1 MEIRYAQ
8 ENDIPSIVGLLKVSL
23 GEDRTPKSEAL
34 WRWKHLENPFGQSPV
49 LLAEKNGEILGVRAF
64 LRWNWQEEGKTFR
77 ALRAVDTAVHPNHL
91 AQGIFSKLT
100 SSLVDDSASKGFDF
114 IFNTPNSKSLPG
126 YQKMGWLKQGK
137 IPIKLQFNSLSKQD
151 SAMELPVMDRAL
163 FATLAEQCRPLT
175 QGLHTPIT
183 KEFLLWR
190 YSDCPIFPYGFCTD
204 RESYLFVFRLKPSGL
219 GLELRITDCFGLDAQ
234 KEINLEH
241 LRQELK
247 KTQEVFKVNF
257 TTHIGHFPIP
267 LLRKTGS
274 LPSLN
279 IGPLLTLRDLNLGK
293 DFSRLLTSE
302 NWGFSLGDLEV
313 F

>member
-1 MEIRYAQ
+1 MEIRYA
-8 ENDIPSIVGLLKVSL
+8 EKNDIPSIVGLLKVAL

-49 LLAEKNGEILGVRAF
+49 LLAEKNREIIGVRAF
-64 LRWNWQEEGKTFR
+64 LRWNWQEGDKTYR
-77 ALRAVDTAVHPNHL
+77 ALRAVDTSVHPTHL
-91 AQGIFSKLT
+91 GKGIFSQLT
-100 SSLVDDSASKGFDF
+100 TSLVNDSITKSFDF
-114 IFNTPNSKSLPG
+114 IYNTPNSKSLPG
-126 YQKMGWLKQGK
+126 YLKMGWLKQGK
-137 IPIKLQFNSLSKQD
+137 IPIKLQFNSLSKQE
-151 SAMELPVMDRAL
+151 STIEFPILDRGL
-163 FATLAEQCRPLT
+163 FEGFAARCIPLT
-175 QGLHTPIT
+175 QGLHTQIN
-183 KEFLLWR
+183 KEYLIWR
-190 YSDCPIFPYGFCTD
+190 YANCPIYTYGFCTD
-204 RESYLFVFRLKPSGL
+204 RESYLLVFRLKPSGL
-219 GLELRITDCFGLDAQ
+219 GLELRITDCFGLDGQ
-234 KEINLEH
+234 KKINLEH

-279 IGPLLTLRDLNLGK
+279 IGPLLTLKDLNLG
-293 DFSRLLTSE
+293 DGFDRLLKVD